1 MGETAG
7 EMYALATVLSL
18 LAIMA
23 VGLRFYSRR
32 IKKASIEG
40 DDYLI
45 IAALVC
51 KPGRMHD
58 WMLSHRPGHNTR
70 HGHLHVYRNSCWSS
84 GSAYTDQ
91 PSQWNALTQSLHD
104 RVLQSRWLISF
115 HFWAWLIVV
124 SDTLCLSADPD
135 IDFWIDQDR
144 RPVVLQTVGLFQIL
158 YSRQ

>member
-32 IKKASIEG
+32 IKKASIES

-51 KPGRMHD
+51 KPGKMHD
-58 WMLSHRPGHNTR
+58 WMLSHRPGHNIR
-70 HGHLHVYRNSCWSS
+70 HGDLHVRRDSCWSP
-84 GSAYTDQ
+84 GSAYTDK

-104 RVLQSRWLISF
+104 LVLQSRWLISF

-124 SDTLCLSADPD
+124 SDTLRLSTDPD
-135 IDFWIDQDR
+135 IDLWIDEDR
-144 RPVVLQTVGLFQIL
+144 CSAVLQKVG
-158 YSRQ
+158 